1 MATKMKGIDVS
12 SWQGNIDFK
21 KVKAAGIKFV
31 VIRAGYGNSVS
42 QKDSKFEQ
50 NYKNAKAAGLK
61 VGAYWYSYAS
71 TKAEAIKE
79 ATVCLS
85 CIKGKSFDLPIY
97 FDIEDAS
104 VSNCSKETLTACTKA
119 FCDTIAGA
127 KYKAGVY
134 ANLSW
139 FNSKLDY
146 ASLKKKYS
154 IWLAQWSS
162 KNQLACDLWQNSET
176 GKVNGIGGNVDTDY
190 AFVDFSTKKTT
201 PKKKITKFKNKGSL
215 YAKAY
220 KDLVG
225 GASKPKVTLQ
235 KGSQVEWISDDK
247 FGWSKVKYAGKT
259 YYTLNANLGK
269 TGLSKR
275 KKVTLTKDCS
285 AFKVTKDNKRGS
297 TVTIKKGKKVDVICV
312 IEDGKYKNWTYAK
325 IKDVKYYVHSKLI

>member
-21 KVKAAGIKFV
+21 KVKASGIQFV

-104 VSNCSKETLTACTKA
+104 VSNCSKETLTACTRA

-190 AFVDFSTKKTT
+190 AFVDFGKKTT
-201 PKKKITKFKNKGSL
+201 PKKKNVVKFKCNGAL
-215 YAKAY
+215 YANAY

-225 GASKPKVTLQ
+225 GASKPKISLK
-235 KGSQVEWISDDK
+235 KGSEVQWVSDDK
-247 FGWSKVKYAGKT
+247 FGWSKVKYGGKA
-259 YYTLNANLGK
+259 YWTLNTNLSK

-275 KKVTLTKDCS
+275 KTVTLTKDCS
-285 AFKVTKDNKRGS
+285 AFKVTSDNKRGA
-297 TVTIKKGKKVDVICV
+297 TVTIKKGKKVEIVCV
-312 IEDGKYKNWTYAK
+312 MEAGKYKNWTYGK
-325 IKDVKYYVHSKLI
+325 VGSTYYYIHSKLI